1 MNKFMKIVTLL
12 LGVCGI
18 ATAEEAS
25 SSPMTGGMSQMLL
38 FGAIFL
44 VMYFVTIRPQSK
56 KAKEHKDLLAS
67 LSKGDEVVTLSGIL
81 GTIVR
86 ESNNYF
92 VINVGGAN
100 EMFIQKN
107 AVGQML
113 PKGTLK
119 SI

>member
-1 MNKFMKIVTLL
+1 MNKIFYSMVLL
-12 LGVCGI
+12 L
-18 ATAEEAS
+18 TAGSVFADEVAA
-25 SSPMTGGMSQMLL
+25 SPMGGSLNSMLM
-38 FGAIFL
+38 FGMIFV

-56 KAKEHKDLLAS
+56 KAKEHKLLLAS
-67 LSKGDEVVTLSGIL
+67 IAKGDEVITLSGIL

-92 VINVGGAN
+92 VLNVGGAS

-107 AVGQML
+107 SIAQML